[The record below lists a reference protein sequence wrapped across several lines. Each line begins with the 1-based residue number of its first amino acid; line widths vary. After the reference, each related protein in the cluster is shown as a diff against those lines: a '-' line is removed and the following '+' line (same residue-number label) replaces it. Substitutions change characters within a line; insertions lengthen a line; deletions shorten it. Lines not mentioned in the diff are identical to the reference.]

1 VRRAGFDDAQ
11 TLASLRK
18 PFWEEQISN
27 GLLDIPPLDAESL
40 LASSAAILKR
50 PRMSVYLD
58 FQGETASG
66 YAYGQVGSYRARY
79 PRWWL

>member
-1 VRRAGFDDAQ
+1 VRPAGFDHAQ

-27 GLLDIPPLDAESL
+27 GLLDMPLLDAESL

-66 YAYGQVGSYRARY
+66 YAYEQVGSYRARY